1 MQTCLI
7 LHNKKRIL
15 FGNFLGLS
23 ITVDSSVDINLI
35 EENSIEDLVDH
46 ILFLPNNI
54 ISKHN
59 QDMSMTNAY
68 GLSKKKLVIGLSLVV
83 FVVPDLEKNR
93 SKILSFN
100 ELRNGSNLNQWKPRI
115 QPDDQVI

>member
-1 MQTCLI
+1 
-7 LHNKKRIL
+7 
-15 FGNFLGLS
+15 
-23 ITVDSSVDINLI
+23 
-35 EENSIEDLVDH
+35 
-46 ILFLPNNI
+46 
-54 ISKHN
+54 
-59 QDMSMTNAY
+59 MSMTNAY

-83 FVVPDLEKNR
+83 FVVPDSEKNR